1 MLTNE
6 SHFVLFHIFTS
17 LDQSLFVQSRDT
29 SFPQEGLIISTILV
43 AKSETF
49 SLFSLKRKKKYLHFL
64 PADPFFRHSHL
75 SIRSV
80 AVSTFEL
87 ASQSFL
93 TTAPPLSKLK
103 KRTSGKQ
110 NHSFY
115 SWLSVFRPQR
125 MLISWTLYI
134 HPFNVSIFKSNCWRG
149 VPVSRNS
156 S

>member
-1 MLTNE
+1 M
-6 SHFVLFHIFTS
+6 SHTLRYFIFSLLLFNPCLCKAETPRFCRRDWS
-17 LDQSLFVQSRDT
+17 FLQSLLPSRKH
-29 SFPQEGLIISTILV
+29 FHC
-43 AKSETF
+43 
-49 SLFSLKRKKKYLHFL
+49 SLWREKKYLHFL
-64 PADPFFRHSHL
+64 PADPFFHHSHL

-149 VPVSRNS
+149 GCLSPKTQVVT
-156 S
+156 